1 MVFIGAGALL
11 FIGIGIMVAIAIAG
25 WIAMLRLK

>member
-11 FIGIGIMVAIAIAG
+11 FIGIGIMLAIAIAG